1 MADEPGPDLPVLS
14 RLPAEPTGG
23 PRTARDVAVD
33 ALCVL
38 LAAALAAV
46 GIWLDPTSDRIP
58 IGVDVVAGVAGSVAL
73 LWRRRFPVPVAV
85 GLIALSVVL
94 PVVGAASA
102 IALFTVAV
110 HRRAAVACAVTVPA
124 VLSTPLE
131 YLLWPG
137 TAGPAGTLGGSAG
150 SAALCLALTG
160 WGAVVRSRRQLVL
173 AWADRARQ
181 AETEQRLRVER
192 VRRAER
198 ERIAR
203 EMHDVLAHRLSLLSL
218 HAGVLEYRR
227 GLPSEKLAETAAV
240 IRSGAHQSLND
251 LREIIGL
258 LRAPDIERDRP
269 QPTLGD
275 LPALVAE
282 SRTAGLSLAY
292 ENRLDPAAEVP
303 EQLGRTG
310 YRIVQEALTNARKHA
325 PARGTVRLEVR
336 GGPGEGLTI
345 ETANRLRHLGD
356 GTVAGSTPISSK
368 TPITSRAPVSDEEAA
383 SGDGTVPAGT
393 PAPGEQTALGK
404 ATTLGHEPAT
414 TPVPGSG
421 TGLVGLAERVSLA
434 RGRLSHGPT
443 RDGEFRLTA
452 WLPWA
457 P

>member
-1 MADEPGPDLPVLS
+1 MADDPGPDLPGLIPS
-14 RLPAEPTGG
+14 ALTGG
-23 PRTARDVAVD
+23 PRTARDLVVD

-38 LAAALAAV
+38 LAAGLAAV
-46 GIWLDPTSDRIP
+46 GIWLDPTSDGIP
-58 IGVDVVAGVAGSVAL
+58 VAVDVVAGVAGSAAL

-110 HRRAAVACAVTVPA
+110 HRRAAVAGTVTVPA

-131 YLLWPG
+131 YLLRPG

-160 WGAVVRSRRQLVL
+160 WGAVVRARRQLVL

-269 QPTLGD
+269 QPTLAD
-275 LPALVAE
+275 LPALVEE

-292 ENRLDPAAEVP
+292 ENLLDPAAEVP

-310 YRIVQEALTNARKHA
+310 YRIVQEALTNARKHG
-325 PARGTVRLEVR
+325 PARGTVRLAVR

-345 ETANRLRHLGD
+345 EAANRLRHFGD
-356 GTVAGSTPISSK
+356 GPVPGRTPGSG
-368 TPITSRAPVSDEEAA
+368 EE
-383 SGDGTVPAGT
+383 
-393 PAPGEQTALGK
+393 TALGK
-404 ATTLGHEPAT
+404 ETTFGHGTPT